1 MHRPIITILLL
12 FAVSLASGAND
23 KEQTAAEAINA
34 SSQQALGKAKGD
46 QSQSA
51 TKTAKADKSSAC
63 MHCGATCGLT
73 AICVCEPGPSE
84 GRAAQDCPVTGMATG
99 TPATIL

>member
-23 KEQTAAEAINA
+23 KEQTTAEAINA

-46 QSQSA
+46 
-51 TKTAKADKSSAC
+51 
-63 MHCGATCGLT
+63 
-73 AICVCEPGPSE
+73 
-84 GRAAQDCPVTGMATG
+84 
-99 TPATIL
+99 